1 MQNRISIDIMNEK
14 EIKFK
19 LKGFLFYFSNVTYML
34 AIFLKYR
41 AFYTCRFLYIQI
53 LNNSTN
59 IRSLTDRIS
68 RIVIGL
74 LLI

>member
-1 MQNRISIDIMNEK
+1 M
-14 EIKFK
+14 
-19 LKGFLFYFSNVTYML
+19 YML

-59 IRSLTDRIS
+59 IRSLIDRIS